1 MWTQSDVWRLHFNL
15 VDVQGTL
22 CEDGAEGG
30 RQAEL
35 YQTLQV
41 SHFLGFCFLAGLFQS
56 ATVYQGKAS
65 VEIKKP

>member
-1 MWTQSDVWRLHFNL
+1 MWNQSVVWRLSLNL

-22 CEDGAEGG
+22 CEDGAKGG

-41 SHFLGFCFLAGLFQS
+41 SHFLSFCFLSSLFQS
-56 ATVYQGKAS
+56 AAVYQGKAS
-65 VEIKKP
+65 V